1 LRKRLRKKLRRGEFQ
16 ELGFA
21 IAFAVRAPVG
31 SEAALDIIDVFIT
44 EAIDSQHLALYAG
57 GRDEWTG
64 FITAFDRG
72 SVTEGQRRSV
82 LDWLRAHPSISNV
95 RSGPLIDVWQ
105 SREERFDVTA
115 A

>member
-1 LRKRLRKKLRRGEFQ
+1 MRKRLRKKLRGEFQ

-31 SEAALDIIDVFIT
+31 SEAALDIIDV
-44 EAIDSQHLALYAG
+44 
-57 GRDEWTG
+57 

>member
-1 LRKRLRKKLRRGEFQ
+1 LRKKLRRGEFQ

-21 IAFAVRAPVG
+21 IAFTLRALAG
-31 SEAALDIIDVFIT
+31 SEAALDTIDDFIA
-44 EAIDSQHLALYAG
+44 EAIDPQHLALYAG
-57 GRDEWTG
+57 GRGEWTG
-64 FITAFDRG
+64 FITAFGRG

-82 LDWLRAHPSISNV
+82 LDWLGAHPGISNV

-105 SREERFDVTA
+105 SREERFEVTA